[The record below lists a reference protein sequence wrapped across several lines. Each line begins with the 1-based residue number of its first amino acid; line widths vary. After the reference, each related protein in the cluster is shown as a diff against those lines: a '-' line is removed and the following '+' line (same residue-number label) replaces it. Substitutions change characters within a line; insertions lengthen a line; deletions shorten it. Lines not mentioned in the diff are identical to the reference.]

1 MLFGEKL
8 KFLRAYKGMTQQ
20 QLADL
25 LGTTK
30 QTISRYEATERE
42 PNLRTVTEYAEKL
55 GVPLLALID
64 NGCPVIRTDILK
76 QERDRLNLD
85 KGTFA
90 ASLGISEERYCGI
103 EAGTIMP
110 YIEELT
116 NIANVICYSIDE
128 LISNVW
134 QPDQSE
140 HDLRIPLLSDDEQAV
155 IRVYRSYSDIGKAL
169 CLDLLDLFH
178 YASDEQKQAFVN
190 MLEVTIGKQA
200 DNGEKMV
207 SESQTSASAG

>member
-1 MLFGEKL
+1 
-8 KFLRAYKGMTQQ
+8 MTQQ

-76 QERDRLNLD
+76 QERDKLNLD

-110 YIEELT
+110 SVEELR

-134 QPDQSE
+134 QPEQSE
-140 HDLRIPLLSDDEQAV
+140 HDLRIPLLSADEQAV
-155 IRVYRSYSDIGKAL
+155 IRVYRSYSDFGKAL

-178 YASDEQKQAFVN
+178 YASDEQKRAFVN
-190 MLEVTIGKQA
+190 MLEVTIGKQT
-200 DNGEKMV
+200 DNEEKMV